1 MIRRLTGLNPSHNR
15 TACYSLLFLFSVVD
29 LRTVEHA
36 DEPILVD
43 DTPPIAGDLF
53 DGPYAGRDL
62 AFTKDRNEV
71 IREIP

>member
-1 MIRRLTGLNPSHNR
+1 MIRGLAVLNPSHNR
-15 TACYSLLFLFSVVD
+15 TACHSLVFFLSVVD

-36 DEPILVD
+36 DEPLLVD